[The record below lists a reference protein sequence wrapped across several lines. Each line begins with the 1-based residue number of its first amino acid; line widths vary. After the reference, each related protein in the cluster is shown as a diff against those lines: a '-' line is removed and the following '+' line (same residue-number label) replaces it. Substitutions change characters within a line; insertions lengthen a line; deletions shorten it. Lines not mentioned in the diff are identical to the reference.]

1 MTTIEI
7 FLGFSI
13 LLNVILSWFV
23 YKLLRNLIDIE
34 EGFQEIKTKLI
45 EFATHL
51 KGINKVIYEDDMED
65 LINDNEKEEN

>member
-34 EGFQEIKTKLI
+34 EGFQEI
-45 EFATHL
+45 
-51 KGINKVIYEDDMED
+51 IYEDDMED